1 MLSTSRVALRAR
13 SLVCQTRSFWE
24 NVPRAP
30 EDPILGLTAAF
41 NKDTNPNKIIL
52 GAGAYRDDKGKPY
65 VLNCVKEAEKKI
77 QNMDHEYLPIGGD
90 PTFCS
95 LAAELLLGSKSPILA
110 AKRNVTMQSLSGTG
124 ALRIASSFLQRF
136 YPKKTYFPT
145 PTWPNH
151 FNIFRDSGLET
162 GEYPYYNAAQSS
174 IEIDKMLAAL
184 DKLESGSVIALHACA
199 HNPTGMDPTQEQWKE
214 IHKVIKNKKH
224 FVLFDV
230 AYQGFASGDPVRD
243 AFAVNY
249 FLENGNDNMIIC
261 QSFAKNFGLYGER
274 VGAVTFVAKDQEQA
288 EILASQLRRLIRPM
302 YSNPP
307 LTGARLV
314 STILKSPELK
324 AEWAKEVKM
333 MADRINSMRTL
344 LEKHL
349 KEAGSK
355 RDWSHI
361 SKQIGMFSF
370 TGITSPQ
377 VDRLRNEFSLYM
389 TQDGRISVAG
399 LNSGNVAEVAKRI
412 HEVTK

>member
-1 MLSTSRVALRAR
+1 MFSARNILTFR
-13 SLVCQTRSFWE
+13 SLALQSRNFWE
-24 NVPRAP
+24 SVARAP

-41 NKDTNPNKIIL
+41 NKDPNPKKIIL
-52 GAGAYRDDKGKPY
+52 GAGAYRDDKGKPF
-65 VLNCVKEAEKKI
+65 VLNCVKEAEKRI

-90 PTFCS
+90 PTFCG
-95 LAAELLLGSKSPILA
+95 LAAELLLGEKSQIITT
-110 AKRNVTMQSLSGTG
+110 KRNVTMQSLSGTG
-124 ALRIASSFLQRF
+124 ALRIAASFLQRF

-151 FNIFRDSGLET
+151 FNIFRDAGLET
-162 GEYPYYNAAQSS
+162 GEYPYYNASQSR
-174 IEIDKMLAAL
+174 IEIEKLLSAL
-184 DKLESGSVIALHACA
+184 DQLESGSVVALHACA
-199 HNPTGMDPTQEQWKE
+199 HNPTGMDPTQDQWKE
-214 IHKVIKNKKH
+214 IHKVIKNKHH

-249 FLENGNDNMIIC
+249 FLENGNDNMVIC

-274 VGAVTFVAKDQEQA
+274 IGAVTFVAKDEEQA
-288 EILASQLRRLIRPM
+288 NVLASQLRRLIRPM

-314 STILKSPELK
+314 TAILKDAGLK
-324 AEWAKEVKM
+324 AEWAREVKQ

-344 LEKHL
+344 LEDKL
-349 KEAGSK
+349 KAAGST
-355 RDWSHI
+355 RNWSHI
-361 SKQIGMFSF
+361 SKQIGMFSY
-370 TGITSPQ
+370 TGITSAQ
-377 VDRLRNEFSLYM
+377 VDRLRTEYSLYM

-399 LNSGNVAEVAKRI
+399 LNNGNVEEVAKRI